1 MPSPDHLYRIQGP
14 RVSRREVLRY
24 AFVAG
29 VGLVAIP
36 LIGCGKDEEEVR
48 ATSTPVATA
57 VPPTGFFD
65 SDGVNIHYVVF
76 GQGYP
81 MVLVHG
87 YVLNITWCWE
97 NSGLVDALSPVRRLI
112 TLDCRGHGQSD
123 KPHDTEAY
131 ALENM
136 AGDVLNLMDYLGIEK
151 ADLLGYSMGGVIS
164 SHLLAYHTERFRS
177 AVLTAPVI
185 RFILGGEDEGRAG
198 VMASAMLADDI
209 SQITDPMVQP
219 FRALADAIPDSD
231 LQALAACARSLDETK
246 PIPPTDFAGVDIPVA
261 IINGE
266 DDNVAGNPDELVA
279 AIPGAT
285 QVIIPGADHLVV
297 FDPRFVDPLLSF
309 LGQQG
314 EGAWRS
320 PPTIPIISRRGV

>member
-1 MPSPDHLYRIQGP
+1 MPSPDYPYRIQGL
-14 RVSRREVLRY
+14 RVNRREVLRY

-57 VPPTGFFD
+57 VPPSGSFD
-65 SDGVNIHYVVF
+65 SDGVRIHYETF
-76 GQGYP
+76 GDGYP
-81 MVLVHG
+81 IVLVHG

-97 NSGLVDALSPVRRLI
+97 NSGLLDALSPVRRVVA
-112 TLDCRGHGQSD
+112 LDCRGHGQSD

-164 SHLLAYHTERFRS
+164 CHLLAYHTERFRS
-177 AVLTAPVI
+177 AVLTGPPISFV
-185 RFILGGEDEGRAG
+185 LGPTDESRAG
-198 VMASAMLADDI
+198 VMARAMLADDI
-209 SQITDPMVQP
+209 SHVTDPTARP
-219 FRALADAIPDSD
+219 FRALADAIPNSD
-231 LQALAACARSLDETK
+231 LEALAACARSLDQSQ
-246 PIPPTDFAGVDIPVA
+246 PIPAADLAGIDIPVV

-266 DDNVAGNPDELVA
+266 NDNVAGNPGELVA
-279 AIPGAT
+279 AIPGAR
-285 QVIIPGADHLVV
+285 QVLIPDADHLVV
-297 FDPRFVDPLLSF
+297 FDPRFKEPLLSF
-309 LGQQG
+309 LDEQAAVRPGL
-314 EGAWRS
+314 ARVRY
-320 PPTIPIISRRGV
+320 T